1 MKLTKRESR
10 LRRHQRA
17 RAIIS
22 GTAERPRVC
31 IFRSNKNISAQ
42 AIDDAAGVTL
52 FAVSSVKKDGATK
65 NHCNCA
71 TATELGKELGA
82 KMKAAGLNSAVF
94 DRNGYLYHGVVK
106 AFAEALRSADE
117 ANHFNF

>member
-10 LRRHQRA
+10 YRRHNRV

-31 IFRSNKNISAQ
+31 IFRSNKNLSAQ
-42 AIDDAAGVTL
+42 VIDDAAGKTLLSVTT
-52 FAVSSVKKDGATK
+52 VSKEGANK

-71 TATELGKELGA
+71 SATVLGKQLGGL
-82 KMKAAGLNSAVF
+82 MKGAGIQSAVF
-94 DRNGYLYHGVVK
+94 DRNGYLYHGIVK

>member
-10 LRRHQRA
+10 LRRHQRV

-42 AIDDAAGVTL
+42 AIDDATGVTL
-52 FAVSSVKKDGATK
+52 FAVSSVKKDAAGK

-71 TATELGKELGA
+71 TATELGKELGT
-82 KMKAAGLNSAVF
+82 KLKTAGIVSAVF
-94 DRNGYLYHGVVK
+94 DRNGYLYHGIVK

>member
-10 LRRHQRA
+10 LRRHQRV
-17 RAIIS
+17 RAVIS

-42 AIDDAAGVTL
+42 AIDDANGVTL
-52 FAVSSVKKDGATK
+52 FAVSSAKKENAGK

-71 TATELGKELGA
+71 TAGLLGKELGD
-82 KMKAAGLNSAVF
+82 KMKVAGVTTAVF
-94 DRNGYLYHGVVK
+94 DRNGYLYHGIVK
-106 AFAEALRSADE
+106 AFAEALRAADE